1 MADRQVPDR
10 GEGRTQAE
18 ASAGRRPQG
27 LAGLLAPALAVLAL
41 CALGASPLHGQSDRP
56 PVAELIAALQAK
68 YDSVRNFSAAFEQT
82 YAGGV
87 LRTTLVERGTVL
99 IKKPGKMR
107 WHYTSPEE
115 KLFVSDGVSLY
126 SYIPADR
133 QVIVGSVPPGD
144 SVSTPALFL
153 AGRGNLSRDFVAAY
167 DESLDPPP
175 APVGRRADPYPP
187 GCRLHAPDAG
197 GRPCQPERGPA
208 AGHRLPERRL
218 GVHVLRAR
226 REPGPAGRAVH
237 LRDSPRHRNL

>member
-1 MADRQVPDR
+1 MLHAQ
-10 GEGRTQAE
+10 
-18 ASAGRRPQG
+18 
-27 LAGLLAPALAVLAL
+27 PA
-41 CALGASPLHGQSDRP
+41 RP
-56 PVAELIAALQAK
+56 PIAELLAALQAK

-133 QVIVGSVPPGD
+133 QVIVGRVPPGD
-144 SVSTPALFL
+144 NVSTPALFL

-167 DESLDPPP
+167 DDSLG
-175 APVGRRADPYPP
+175 APSHTWAVELLPIRQDVDYTRLTLVVDRASLSVIQLRATDFQNAVSAFTFSEL
-187 GCRLHAPDAG
+187 RENRELPDALFTFRIPRG
-197 GRPCQPERGPA
+197 SEVITGDDFGR
-208 AGHRLPERRL
+208 
-218 GVHVLRAR
+218 
-226 REPGPAGRAVH
+226 
-237 LRDSPRHRNL
+237 

>member
-1 MADRQVPDR
+1 M
-10 GEGRTQAE
+10 
-18 ASAGRRPQG
+18 
-27 LAGLLAPALAVLAL
+27 LAL
-41 CALGASPLHGQSDRP
+41 CALGTAPLHGQPGRP
-56 PVAELIAALQAK
+56 PIAELIAALQAK

-133 QVIVGSVPPGD
+133 QVIVGTVPPGD

-175 APVGRRADPYPP
+175 HLWAVELIPTRQDVDYTRLTLVVDRASLSVVQLRATDFQNAVSAFTFSGLEENRDLPDALFTFEIPP
-187 GCRLHAPDAG
+187 GTEIVTGDDF
-197 GRPCQPERGPA
+197 GR
-208 AGHRLPERRL
+208 
-218 GVHVLRAR
+218 
-226 REPGPAGRAVH
+226 
-237 LRDSPRHRNL
+237 